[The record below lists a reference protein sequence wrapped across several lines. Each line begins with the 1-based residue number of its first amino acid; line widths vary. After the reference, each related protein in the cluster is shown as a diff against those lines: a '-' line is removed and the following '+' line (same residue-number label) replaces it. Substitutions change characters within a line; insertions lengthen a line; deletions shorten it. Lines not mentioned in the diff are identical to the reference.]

1 MTRAIQYQHFGGPE
15 VLEMTDVIDA
25 APRPHQVRV
34 STRAAGLNP
43 VDWKVFSG
51 MIGKDASHLPQ
62 GVGHDFSGVVSAIG
76 SEVSNLVVGDA
87 VFGTLWAAPGQSQV
101 VGALSE
107 QVVVS
112 ADEVLR
118 KPEALGF
125 TEAAALG
132 IVALTAS
139 GALRTLALTSD
150 DVLVVSAASGGVGSL
165 AVQLATHRGVP
176 VIGIASERNADYLRS
191 LGAVPVSYGEGL
203 ASRICSVASR
213 PVTKLL
219 DCHGPEYVD
228 LALSLGLA
236 PKAIGTL
243 VPSPEAIAKGVHVTG
258 MRDAGPADLKEVA
271 DLVAGGVLKIQV
283 AHVYPFD
290 VESVRSAYTTLREG
304 RVRGKLVVTIA

>member
-15 VLEMTDVIDA
+15 VLEMADVIDT
-25 APRPHQVRV
+25 APGPHQVRV

-76 SEVSNLVVGDA
+76 SEVSNLAVGDA

-125 TEAAALG
+125 TEAAVLG

-191 LGAVPVSYGEGL
+191 LGAVPVAYGAGL
-203 ASRICSVASR
+203 ASRIRSVASR

-236 PKAIGTL
+236 PEAIGTL

-258 MRDAGPADLKEVA
+258 MRHAGPADLKEVA

-304 RVRGKLVVTIA
+304 HVRGKLVVTIA